1 MRISDWSS
9 DVCSSDLRIQERML
23 ETDIDRLP
31 AERLLESGSLFHEEL
46 IRMCGN
52 PFLHMS
58 LVRVNRMRRLLEYRA
73 NLDRQRLVV
82 QCTEHLEI
90 LDALDRNDVLETS
103 YLLRRHLSGALIRK
117 SPIQIARDG
126 GARHP

>member
-73 NLDRQRLVV
+73 NPDRQRLVV

-90 LDALDRNDVLETS
+90 LDALDRPEE
-103 YLLRRHLSGALIRK
+103 RRVGKEGVRK
-117 SPIQIARDG
+117 CRARWSPS
-126 GARHP
+126 PSKKKT

>member
-73 NLDRQRLVV
+73 NLDRRS
-82 QCTEHLEI
+82 EE
-90 LDALDRNDVLETS
+90 
-103 YLLRRHLSGALIRK
+103 RRVGKECVSTCRSRW
-117 SPIQIARDG
+117 SPY
-126 GARHP
+126 H